1 MTEAL
6 LQSNG
11 ATPTKENEV
20 ATAKRK
26 TKRVSKS
33 LMARTLL
40 QENPNISVA
49 EFMRKTNTSL
59 KKAYTLRWAAR
70 KALGIT
76 ARETKTKETLG
87 DMATR
92 LGVTVKQA
100 AEIRHKR
107 VIDQHKY
114 EKEIKAEAKP
124 SSDPVNHPAHYKTG
138 GIETIDFIE
147 AKNLGYNL
155 GNVVKYITRADH
167 KGNKE
172 QDLLKAAWYLQRE
185 IEHAIGAR

>member
-1 MTEAL
+1 M
-6 LQSNG
+6 
-11 ATPTKENEV
+11 

-26 TKRVSKS
+26 YKVKGLSKS
-33 LMARTLL
+33 LMARELL
-40 QENPNISVA
+40 RENPDISVA
-49 EFMRKTNTSL
+49 EFMRRTKTSL

-76 ARETKTKETLG
+76 AQRTKTKETLE

-92 LGVTVKQA
+92 LGVTKAQA
-100 AEIRHKR
+100 AEVRYKKL
-107 VIDQHKY
+107 IDRRKY
-114 EKEIKAEAKP
+114 EEELKAEAKP

-155 GNVVKYITRADH
+155 GNVIKYVTRADH